1 MCWCW
6 LSFVA
11 GIGVYLILSF
21 VVLAICV
28 RMAPLV
34 DDYGNPIVKVQN
46 ERSQ

>member
-11 GIGVYLILSF
+11 GIGVCLIPSF
-21 VVLAICV
+21 VVLVICARV
-28 RMAPLV
+28 APLV